1 MHKKEQNVTLALPD
15 SGEEIV
21 LNIIHAERLLSM
33 GPHNSGGWQ
42 IAEKDQDKYEFD
54 LENGIRIKQAEGD
67 SEEAEQDEH
76 DKQGDSATE
85 ETKISY

>member
-21 LNIIHAERLLSM
+21 LNILHAERLLSM

-42 IAEKDQDKYEFD
+42 IAKRDQDKYEFD
-54 LENGIRIKQAEGD
+54 LENGIRIKQAERD

-76 DKQGDSATE
+76 DKQSNSATK
-85 ETKISY
+85 ET